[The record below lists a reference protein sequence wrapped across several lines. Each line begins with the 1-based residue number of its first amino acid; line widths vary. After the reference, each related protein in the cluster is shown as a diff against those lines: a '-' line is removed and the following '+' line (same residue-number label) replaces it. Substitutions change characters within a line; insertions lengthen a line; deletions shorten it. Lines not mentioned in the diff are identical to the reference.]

1 MVLALILH
9 RILSMITV
17 RSFML
22 KVALLLLTACTLA
35 SNQAVATPLPTPEVA
50 EQALLSPT
58 TVRTLQ
64 AIPSQSPA
72 PAESPTAE
80 DNCLSAGENA
90 YTVRHTVV
98 ADVYYHSHR
107 VVVEQRT
114 QFINRTLQPLD
125 EIVFNVE
132 ANRMPNVF
140 EMTRLA
146 AGPDEL
152 AYVLNGK
159 KLLIDLN
166 EPLPVGC
173 AITLTIDFNL
183 EVPSIASG
191 AFAAKGY
198 LAYTERQM
206 NLGHWLPT
214 IAVYDGSEWI
224 TREAFLVGE
233 QEVLDVANWRV
244 TLNLVEGAD
253 TVTVAAPGIISEISP
268 ASWHYELQ
276 NARDFSV
283 SLSEF
288 FSFVRNE
295 TDRGISV
302 ELYSFANPSKPN
314 AAPHALDV
322 ATRSLSLY
330 EEQFGLYPYDRMVIV
345 QGDFPD
351 GMEFSGL
358 VFVGNTWFTRF
369 PDDPASYLTL
379 ITVHEVSHQWW
390 YAQVGNDPARHPWL
404 DEALATYSEYLF
416 LEAHYPQLAPWWWS
430 FRVDTFSPEG
440 YVDSDVYQFASGRDY
455 INAVYLRGVRMLHEL
470 RGVLGEDA
478 FFQLLRDYAEAG
490 ESIVATPAHFWS
502 QMTPEQRTLTEAV
515 RRDYLRQPNIFNG
528 ESP

>member
-9 RILSMITV
+9 RLFFMITV
-17 RSFML
+17 RSFTL
-22 KVALLLLTACTLA
+22 KVAFLLLTACTLG
-35 SNQAVATPLPTPEVA
+35 SNQAAATPTPKIVEQTLP
-50 EQALLSPT
+50 SPIT
-58 TVRTLQ
+58 GRTLQ
-64 AIPSQSPA
+64 AIPSQSPV
-72 PAESPTAE
+72 PAYSSTPKNNCEAAQ
-80 DNCLSAGENA
+80 DNT

-107 VVVEQRT
+107 VIVEQRT
-114 QFINRTLQPLD
+114 QFVNRTLQSLD

-132 ANRMPNVF
+132 ANRMPNTFSLIRVA
-140 EMTRLA
+140 T
-146 AGPDEL
+146 GPDEL

-166 EPLPVGC
+166 APLGVGC
-173 AITLTIDFNL
+173 TITLTIDFTL
-183 EVPSIASG
+183 DILSIASG

-214 IAVYDGSEWI
+214 VAVLDGTQWI
-224 TREAFLVGE
+224 TREAFLIGE
-233 QEVLDVANWRV
+233 QEVLDVADWRV

-283 SLSEF
+283 SLSEHF
-288 FSFVRNE
+288 NFVRHE

-302 ELYSFANPSKPN
+302 ELYSFANPSKLK
-314 AAPHALDV
+314 AVPHALDV
-322 ATRSLSLY
+322 ASRSLSLY
-330 EEQFGLYPYDRMVIV
+330 EDQFGLYPYERMVIV

-358 VFVGNTWFTRF
+358 VFVGNTWFTRY

-390 YAQVGNDPARHPWL
+390 YARVGNDPARHPWL

-416 LEAHYPQLAPWWWS
+416 LETHYPQLTSWWWS
-430 FRVDTFSPEG
+430 FRVDIFRPQG
-440 YVDSDVYQFASGRDY
+440 YVDSDVYQFSSGREY
-455 INAVYLRGVRMLHEL
+455 INAVYLQGVRMLHEI
-470 RGVLGEDA
+470 RGILGDDA

-490 ESIVATPAHFWS
+490 DSLVATPAHFWS
-502 QMTPEQRTLTEAV
+502 QMTPEQRALTEAI

-528 ESP
+528 ES